1 MKFGKVQSRKFGT
14 YKGAYSIVTDR
25 ENYDSQITFTDYEAE
40 LVISHFGKNQLHIGN
55 VKTNKLLSSKTF
67 KLYPSGKE
75 IQLNVLYPK
84 PEKTELR
91 LYISAKAGFKPKGG
105 DVWFIFLKDGDIW
118 IGAMSES
125 NWRDEASEFKR
136 DDGDDAYQ
144 NIVNDTNTI
153 RIATLKARDI
163 YARDRKVALERMK
176 LSGFACEYNSK
187 HKLFI
192 SRFTAKPY
200 LEAHHLIPMGLQKDF
215 KKSLDTVHN
224 VFCLCPYCHRA
235 VHQATEPVSKKILG
249 TLAEQRPVLNEYSLS
264 LNDLFGLYA
273 VETIE

>member
-1 MKFGKVQSRKFGT
+1 MKFGKVQIRKFGT
-14 YKGAYSIVTDR
+14 NKGAYSVVTDR

-40 LVISHFGKNQLHIGN
+40 LVISHFGKSQLHVGN

-75 IQLNVLYPK
+75 IELNVIYPK

-91 LYISAKAGFKPKGG
+91 LYISARAGFKPKGG

-118 IGAMSES
+118 IGALSES
-125 NWRDEASEFKR
+125 NWREEASEFIR

-153 RIATLKARDI
+153 RIATLKSRDI
-163 YARDRKVALERMK
+163 YARDRKVALERMN
-176 LSGFACEYNSK
+176 LSGFSCEYNPK

-192 SRFTAKPY
+192 SRFTEKPY

-235 VHQATEPVSKKILG
+235 VHQATEPLAKKILG
-249 TLAEQRPVLNEYSLS
+249 ALAEKRPVLNDFSLS
-264 LNDLFGLYA
+264 VNDLFGLYA
-273 VETIE
+273 VETID

>member
-1 MKFGKVQSRKFGT
+1 MKFGKVQASKFGT
-14 YKGAYSIVTDR
+14 HKGAYSIVTDR
-25 ENYDSQITFTDYEAE
+25 EHYDSQITFTDYEAE
-40 LVISHFGKNQLHIGN
+40 LVISHFGKSKLHIGN
-55 VKTNKLLSSKTF
+55 VKTNKSLASKTF
-67 KLYPSGKE
+67 KLYPSGKV
-75 IQLNVLYPK
+75 IQLNVIYPK

-91 LYISAKAGFKPKGG
+91 LYISARAGFKPKGG
-105 DVWFIFLKDGDIW
+105 DVWFIFLKGGDIW

-136 DDGDDAYQ
+136 DDGDDVYQ
-144 NIVNDTNTI
+144 SIVNDTNTI

-176 LSGFACEYNSK
+176 LSGFTCEYNPK
-187 HKLFI
+187 HKLFV
-192 SRFTAKPY
+192 SRFTEKPY

-224 VFCLCPYCHRA
+224 VYCLCPYCHRA
-235 VHQATEPVSKKILG
+235 VHQATEPYAKEILG
-249 TLAEQRPVLNEYSLS
+249 TLAEQRPVLDDYSLS

>member
-1 MKFGKVQSRKFGT
+1 MKFGKVQLMKFGT
-14 YKGAYSIVTDR
+14 NEGAYSLVTER

-40 LVISHFGKNQLHIGN
+40 LVISHFGKDQLHIGN
-55 VKTNKLLSSKTF
+55 VKTNRLLASKTF
-67 KLYPSGKE
+67 KLYPSGNE
-75 IQLNVLYPK
+75 IQLNVIYPK

-118 IGAMSES
+118 IGALSES
-125 NWRDEASEFKR
+125 SWRDEASELKR

-144 NIVNDTNTI
+144 NSVNDTNTI
-153 RIATLKARDI
+153 RIASLKARDI
-163 YARDRKVALERMK
+163 YSRDRKVALKRME
-176 LSGFACEYNSK
+176 LSGFACEYNPK

-215 KKSLDTVHN
+215 KKSLDTIHN
-224 VFCLCPYCHRA
+224 VFCLCPHCHRA
-235 VHQATEPVSKKILG
+235 VHQATEPYAKKILSS
-249 TLAEQRPVLNEYSLS
+249 LAEQRPVLNEYAVSLK
-264 LNDLFGLYA
+264 DLFGLYA

>member
-1 MKFGKVQSRKFGT
+1 MKFGKVQSRKFSSND
-14 YKGAYSIVTDR
+14 GAYSIVTDR
-25 ENYDSQITFTDYEAE
+25 ENIDSQITFTDYEAE

-55 VKTNKLLSSKTF
+55 VKSNRQLSSKVF

-75 IQLNVLYPK
+75 IKLNVIYPK

-91 LYISAKAGFKPKGG
+91 LYISSSAGFKPKGG
-105 DVWFIFLKDGDIW
+105 EVWFVFLKEGDIW

-125 NWRDEASEFKR
+125 NWRDESSELKR
-136 DDGDDAYQ
+136 DDGDDVYQ
-144 NIVNDTNTI
+144 SIVNDTNTI

-176 LSGFACEYNSK
+176 LSGFACEYNPK
-187 HKLFI
+187 HKLFT
-192 SRFTAKPY
+192 SRFTDQPY

-235 VHQATEPVSKKILG
+235 VHQATEPFAKKILG
-249 TLAEQRPVLNEYSLS
+249 TLADQRPVLDNYSLS

-273 VETIE
+273 VETIK

>member
-1 MKFGKVQSRKFGT
+1 
-14 YKGAYSIVTDR
+14 
-25 ENYDSQITFTDYEAE
+25 
-40 LVISHFGKNQLHIGN
+40 
-55 VKTNKLLSSKTF
+55 
-67 KLYPSGKE
+67 
-75 IQLNVLYPK
+75 
-84 PEKTELR
+84 
-91 LYISAKAGFKPKGG
+91 
-105 DVWFIFLKDGDIW
+105 
-118 IGAMSES
+118 MSES

-176 LSGFACEYNSK
+176 LSGFACEYNPK

-200 LEAHHLIPMGLQKDF
+200 LEAHHLIPMGLQNDF